1 MGMTLSTKQTIA
13 YDGNVAITNAF
24 QSQTRQVRLA
34 ATSACHYLIG
44 DGVQT
49 AASNNTSVFLPA
61 NIIEVVDVN
70 PGQRISAIKTASNG
84 LITGTAGTLYVTEY
98 E

>member
-1 MGMTLSTKQTIA
+1 MSMTLGTKQTIA
-13 YDGNVAITNAF
+13 YDNNVGITNAF
-24 QSQTRQVRLA
+24 QSQTRMVRLS

-49 AASNNTSVFLPA
+49 AASNSTSVFLPA
-61 NIIEVVDVN
+61 NIIENVTVN
-70 PGQRISAIKTASNG
+70 PGQRISAIKTATNG
-84 LITGTAGTLYVTEY
+84 LVTGTAGTLYVTEY